1 MKQIQWFP
9 GHMSKA
15 RREVEERLP
24 IVDMVFELVDAR
36 LPLSSRNPMID
47 KILMRRNKPRLIIL
61 TKKDLADPEMTK
73 QWVAYFKAQ
82 GHATIAIDSKNSRN
96 LNYLADAAKDV
107 MKEKFAKEASRGMK
121 PRAVRVMIVGIPN
134 VGKSTLINKLVHKKV
149 TKIGDRPG
157 ITKTQQWIRIHKDLE
172 LLDTPGILWPKFE
185 DYRIGLRLATTG
197 AIKDDILP
205 RDEIVMWALRYFLGH
220 YPGRVEERYGVT
232 EINRDNLE
240 EILQTIAKRRGAL
253 LAQGEYD
260 YEKVY
265 HLVLDDIRSNR
276 LGAYS
281 LESPADYAVD
291 ADEETV
297 LVDTLA
303 DETISEDAKVAVSK
317 LEGVTA
323 EVNHD

>member
-24 IVDMVFELVDAR
+24 IVDMVFELIDAR

-47 KILMRRNKPRLIIL
+47 KILLRRNKPRLIVL
-61 TKKDLADPEMTK
+61 TKKDLADPEITK
-73 QWVAYFKAQ
+73 QWLAYFKAQ
-82 GHATIAIDSKNSRN
+82 GHSAIAIDSKNSRN
-96 LNYLADAAKDV
+96 LNHIAEAAKVV
-107 MKEKFAKEASRGMK
+107 MKDKFAKEASRGMK

-149 TKIGDRPG
+149 AKIGDRPG
-157 ITKTQQWIRIHKDLE
+157 VTKTQQWIRIHKDLE

-205 RDEIVMWALRYFLGH
+205 RDEIVMWALRYFLAH
-220 YPGRVEERYGVT
+220 YPGRVEERYGVET
-232 EINRDNLE
+232 IERENLE
-240 EILQTIAKRRGAL
+240 DVLQTIAKRRGAL

-276 LGAYS
+276 LGTYS
-281 LESPADYAVD
+281 LETPADYSLD
-291 ADEETV
+291 ADKETV
-297 LVDTLA
+297 LNDALA
-303 DETISEDAKVAVSK
+303 DETISEDAKEAVSH
-317 LEGVTA
+317 LESVTA